1 MLLQPW
7 AKLDPV
13 VTSPAMVMVALAD
26 LGSAWGNENPF
37 LQAESIAWFRYHNH
51 LAKALAQKHPAW
63 SDEDLFQHTRK
74 KVIATFQVR
83 DGIPQLCWDSQHPA
97 WFWP

>member
-1 MLLQPW
+1 
-7 AKLDPV
+7 
-13 VTSPAMVMVALAD
+13 MVMVALAD

-51 LAKALAQKHPAW
+51 LAEDLAQKHPDW

-74 KVIATFQVR
+74 RVIATFQVR
-83 DGIPQLCWDSQHPA
+83 DGTPQLCRDTQHLA

>member
-1 MLLQPW
+1 
-7 AKLDPV
+7 
-13 VTSPAMVMVALAD
+13 MVMVALAD

-51 LAKALAQKHPAW
+51 LATALAQQHPAW
-63 SDEDLFQHTRK
+63 SDEDLFQHARK
-74 KVIATFQVR
+74 RVIATFQVR
-83 DGIPQLCWDSQHPA
+83 DGPPGSAGTPQHLA

>member
-1 MLLQPW
+1 
-7 AKLDPV
+7 
-13 VTSPAMVMVALAD
+13 MVMVALAD

-51 LAKALAQKHPAW
+51 LATALAQKHPAW
-63 SDEDLFQHTRK
+63 SDEDLFQHARK
-74 KVIATFQVR
+74 RVIATFQVR
-83 DGIPQLCWDSQHPA
+83 DGTPQLCWDPQDLA